1 MIVFYECFFS
11 VFFFRVFFSVF
22 ILYWDLRLTDL
33 IYYRIIKKKRT
44 VRYKIDERF
53 LKRFVGSISK
63 WQVVDD
69 VELMISVRSK
79 MLKQEKEDRESVA
92 SFVKVGRLSLL
103 LFKNQMELILS
114 EI

>member
-1 MIVFYECFFS
+1 MLNKNDFK
-11 VFFFRVFFSVF
+11 RVGNLEVD
-22 ILYWDLRLTDL
+22 IDRLM
-33 IYYRIIKKKRT
+33 RSRT
-44 VRYKIDERF
+44 IGYKIDERL

-69 VELMISVRSK
+69 IELMISVRSE

-92 SFVKVGRLSLL
+92 SFVKVGRLLL
-103 LFKNQMELILS
+103 LLLKDRMELILS

>member
-1 MIVFYECFFS
+1 MKS
-11 VFFFRVFFSVF
+11 
-22 ILYWDLRLTDL
+22 
-33 IYYRIIKKKRT
+33 RT
-44 VRYKIDERF
+44 IGYKIDERF

-69 VELMISVRSK
+69 IELMISVRSE

-92 SFVKVGRLSLL
+92 SFVKVGRLLLLL
-103 LFKNQMELILS
+103 LFKDRIKLILS